1 MPHAS
6 ELGILL
12 LCLTL
17 ACAAIG
23 ITHSARHLLHARP
36 DPPPLLHARP
46 DPPPL
51 LHARPDPPP
60 LLVPVL
66 IVMTAIAI
74 ASIALIVRAFAV
86 NL

>member
-1 MPHAS
+1 LTPPHPNPIIPRVMPHAS

-36 DPPPLLHARP
+36 DPPPLL
-46 DPPPL
+46 
-51 LHARPDPPP
+51 
-60 LLVPVL
+60 VPVL